1 MTFLR
6 QWLLGVVG
14 AALAVALAQALTPE
28 GSIKKVGA
36 VLGGILLLLAAIRP
50 VAGLDP
56 QAVTDL
62 TPSWESLEE
71 KASGGAGEE
80 MLKGLIAEKT
90 SAYIV
95 DKGKELGVSCTA
107 RVTVGQD
114 ASGWPVPRS
123 VEISGTWSQK
133 EKEALSRAIEEEL
146 DIPPQRQIFR
156 EEEP

>member
-14 AALAVALAQALTPE
+14 AALAVALAQAVTPE

-36 VLGGILLLLAAIRP
+36 VLGGLLLLLAAIRP

-56 QAVTDL
+56 QTAAGLV
-62 TPSWESLEE
+62 PSWESLEE
-71 KASGGAGEE
+71 NVSGGAGEE
-80 MLKGLIAEKT
+80 MMKGLIAEKT

-95 DKGKELGVSCTA
+95 DKGRELGVSCTA
-107 RVTVGQD
+107 WVTVGRD

-123 VEISGTWSQK
+123 VEISGTWSRK
-133 EKEALSRAIEEEL
+133 GRDALSRVIEEEL